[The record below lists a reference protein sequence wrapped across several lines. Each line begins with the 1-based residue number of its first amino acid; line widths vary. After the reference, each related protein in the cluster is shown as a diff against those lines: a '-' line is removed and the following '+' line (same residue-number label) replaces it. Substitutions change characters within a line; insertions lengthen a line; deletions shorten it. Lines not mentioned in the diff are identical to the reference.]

1 MLSKVIITIL
11 IIPINAIILWA
22 TSGFISERKS
32 YKIALLSSSLLY
44 LISLLYFVPFQG
56 KGFFISILCYFIGSW
71 WFITLL
77 SGFVLWLIYR
87 YDLTDLPSAMLILAL
102 CVIPQ
107 ISFMLVLG

>member
-1 MLSKVIITIL
+1 MLGKIIISIL
-11 IIPINAIILWA
+11 FIPINAIILWA
-22 TSGFISERKS
+22 ASGFISECKS

-56 KGFFISILCYFIGSW
+56 KGFFISTLFYFIGSW
-71 WFITLL
+71 WFIILL

-87 YDLTDLPSAMLILAL
+87 YDLADLPSAMLILAL

-107 ISFMLVLG
+107 ISSMLILG